1 MSKFDYINKSLS
13 EFTKNDKPEFRWRQS
28 ANQYGELRWRPNKI
42 KELARSFTNAQQM
55 KDFIGENQ
63 EQIRQAGG
71 YIMSHKVERPEWF
84 DEIYEAESLEECLII
99 AKQYN
104 DFSIF
109 YNKEKRIYQRLY
121 WFLGDVEMKKTFKEW
136 MTGFPTEYTDD
147 IIYSLLKKYSSIPEA
162 KKDKENRK
170 YIIELQ
176 VEKNK
181 KYPKSWKLYES
192 MKTTPGNKKGLKRSG
207 YQQRTPAIEKYDL
220 DNNLIKTFNT
230 WEDVTNAGYN
240 RNSVTN
246 AIRGNDG
253 HHRHK
258 GFIWKYKE
266 VK

>member
-1 MSKFDYINKSLS
+1 
-13 EFTKNDKPEFRWRQS
+13 
-28 ANQYGELRWRPNKI
+28 
-42 KELARSFTNAQQM
+42 
-55 KDFIGENQ
+55 
-63 EQIRQAGG
+63 
-71 YIMSHKVERPEWF
+71 
-84 DEIYEAESLEECLII
+84 
-99 AKQYN
+99 
-104 DFSIF
+104 
-109 YNKEKRIYQRLY
+109 
-121 WFLGDVEMKKTFKEW
+121 MKKTFKEW